1 MISDTAP
8 PAISAAKTKVHLYSD
23 GQVNRGEHV
32 GHIMLMRCGAFQ
44 NGQKELTRVHRA
56 VVRWHRPGPTRR
68 VRRSNPAAPTPLR
81 DSTARARRNHLT
93 VVVSDA
99 VVGHIVGRGGKGLH
113 QAHDASPTERR
124 VSIRGT
130 DQQIGEALIA
140 LGKRFMRMRAF
151 AGSNSAAPPPHS
163 GILPLG
169 LGGTTSRLWCP
180 TRLSGISLAEV
191 ARAYTGPMTF
201 PAPSCGP
208 LPTRPRRL
216 NAASLSEV
224 PTSKSVKRLLRLGS
238 GSCAS
243 VSARRR
249 VPGVVGRRGYIIPIS
264 GDLMRLDVE
273 DGEDQTGNVDAEFGT
288 KTILDA
294 EAGYFG
300 KEHNRVEEEDARN
313 ATELIQKFRSK
324 REKNKS
330 PNNAVQPVSPSRN
343 SLGRGGTSSPSSPIM
358 KKREGEKNGGNE
370 GRAKR
375 ARTEYRDE
383 LAWDRRIKCID
394 AVEWAGQTLYIYFT
408 LHGGEHMTED

>member
-1 MISDTAP
+1 
-8 PAISAAKTKVHLYSD
+8 
-23 GQVNRGEHV
+23 
-32 GHIMLMRCGAFQ
+32 
-44 NGQKELTRVHRA
+44 
-56 VVRWHRPGPTRR
+56 
-68 VRRSNPAAPTPLR
+68 
-81 DSTARARRNHLT
+81 
-93 VVVSDA
+93 
-99 VVGHIVGRGGKGLH
+99 
-113 QAHDASPTERR
+113 
-124 VSIRGT
+124 
-130 DQQIGEALIA
+130 
-140 LGKRFMRMRAF
+140 MRMRAF

-180 TRLSGISLAEV
+180 TRLSGISLAE
-191 ARAYTGPMTF
+191 A
-201 PAPSCGP
+201 S
-208 LPTRPRRL
+208 PT
-216 NAASLSEV
+216 E
-224 PTSKSVKRLLRLGS
+224 
-238 GSCAS
+238 
-243 VSARRR
+243 RR
-249 VPGVVGRRGYIIPIS
+249 VSIRGTDQQIGEALIALGKRFLRKRVRAKKVHS
-264 GDLMRLDVE
+264 RAEVE

-408 LHGGEHMTED
+408 LHGGEHMTEDWEIFRQKFPQMHCRQLIDFYQSNRR